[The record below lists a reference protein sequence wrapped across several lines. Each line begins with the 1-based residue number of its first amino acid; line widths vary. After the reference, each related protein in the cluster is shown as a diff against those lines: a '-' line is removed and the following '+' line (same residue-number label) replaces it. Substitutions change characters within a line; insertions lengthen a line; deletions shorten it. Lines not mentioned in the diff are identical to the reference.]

1 MSDVDETP
9 VSPFLRDNEK
19 LVVDRFMR
27 LRHDLMELKFHDD
40 ATELAAQLTIAA
52 GLMDVSGLL
61 DDVIIKYDLRA

>member
-61 DDVIIKYDLRA
+61 DDVLIKYDLRA